1 MQKNVQQ
8 IVHLPLMLLKQF
20 KECQA
25 EYFTLKPFHLW
36 DTPALGSSASEH
48 SQINLVNLEM
58 AVTLLSAL
66 YIVPK

>member
-36 DTPALGSSASEH
+36 DTPALGSSAS
-48 SQINLVNLEM
+48 QINLVNLEM